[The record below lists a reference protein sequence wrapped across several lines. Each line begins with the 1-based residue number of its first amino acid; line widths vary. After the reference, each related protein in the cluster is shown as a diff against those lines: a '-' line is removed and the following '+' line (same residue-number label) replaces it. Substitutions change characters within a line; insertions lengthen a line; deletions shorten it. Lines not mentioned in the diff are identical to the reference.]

1 MTVVWKGPRKLGPW
15 WVVRRET
22 LQTPSISS
30 SGSQRICLRR
40 EGGGN
45 NLAVRSPLV
54 PWEAGGGGR
63 GGNASPD
70 PLATAGWNINWKN
83 APKASAPRPACSC
96 AASWGARGGGSL
108 FAQPECQL
116 INRSL

>member
-63 GGNASPD
+63 GG
-70 PLATAGWNINWKN
+70 K
-83 APKASAPRPACSC
+83 R
-96 AASWGARGGGSL
+96 
-108 FAQPECQL
+108 QP
-116 INRSL
+116 RSLGNCGLEY